1 VGMRR
6 PLLGAVL
13 NSTATIGTNSYSGR
27 ISPEPIPPPVVNQ
40 GFEDRWAAWQARG
53 AANDRATKRKL
64 FIMAALLILSVAIL
78 AGLSLL
84 R

>member
-1 VGMRR
+1 MRR
-6 PLLGAVL
+6 LTPPTVL
-13 NSTATIGTNSYSGR
+13 NSTATIRWNSYSRGM
-27 ISPEPIPPPVVNQ
+27 SPEPIPAPVVNQ

-53 AANDRATKRKL
+53 AANDAATKHKL

-78 AGLSLL
+78 TGLSLL